1 MELKANPTRNSDGLV
16 IESKIQKGRGAVAT
30 LLVKRG
36 TLKRGAVVVAGEYWG
51 KVKAMMDEKGKQ
63 LKDVGPST
71 AIELMGLNGAPMPG
85 EPFAV
90 VADEQKAREI
100 TEYRVQKRKN
110 ADVSAPSAMAS
121 MEQMMAKLQNKETS
135 DLNLLVKAD
144 VEGSAQAIKSSLE
157 GLGNEEVRARVVYS
171 AAGGIS
177 ESDVHQAKTAGAP
190 IIAFNVRANRQAK
203 DLAEREG
210 VEIRYY
216 SIIYEL
222 LDEIKG
228 ALEGMLAPERRETFI
243 GYAEILEIFN
253 ITKLGKVAGC
263 KVTEG
268 RVERGAGV
276 RLLRDDVVIHEGEL
290 STLKRF
296 KDEVPKVQSGME
308 CGMGF
313 EGYHDL
319 RKGDQIEC
327 FTVEML
333 DRKLESAS

>member
-1 MELKANPTRNSDGLV
+1 
-16 IESKIQKGRGAVAT
+16 
-30 LLVKRG
+30 
-36 TLKRGAVVVAGEYWG
+36 
-51 KVKAMMDEKGKQ
+51 
-63 LKDVGPST
+63 
-71 AIELMGLNGAPMPG
+71 MGLDGAPMPG

-90 VADEQKAREI
+90 VNDEQKAREI
-100 TEYRVQKRKN
+100 TEYRVQKRKDSDI
-110 ADVSAPSAMAS
+110 AAPSAMAS

-135 DLNLLVKAD
+135 ELNLLVKAD

-157 GLGNEEVRARVVYS
+157 GLGNDEVRARVVYS

-177 ESDVHQAKTAGAP
+177 ESDVNQAKTSGSP

-203 DLAEREG
+203 ELAEREG

-228 ALEGMLAPERRETFI
+228 ALEGMLSPERRETFI
-243 GYAEILEIFN
+243 GYAEILEVFD

-276 RLLRDDVVIHEGEL
+276 RLLARRCRHPRRL
-290 STLKRF
+290 SFNAQAFQRRSP
-296 KDEVPKVQSGME
+296 ESPSRYGMRH
-308 CGMGF
+308 G
-313 EGYHDL
+313 L
-319 RKGDQIEC
+319 
-327 FTVEML
+327 
-333 DRKLESAS
+333 